1 MLAQDFLIAALE
13 GEYAAVY
20 LYGLIGGR
28 ADRDNDSG
36 EITRINTTYAAHRL
50 RRDQLIA
57 FLDARSVNVPP
68 PAVAYTPPVD
78 PTDATQRTAC
88 AQQIEARL
96 EPIYAQLVGAVTGPE
111 RAFALTALSSVSTA
125 AVQVG
130 QAPTAFPGLTLTRA
144 M

>member
-1 MLAQDFLIAALE
+1 MSAQDSLITALQ

-28 ADRDNDSG
+28 ADRDDDSA
-36 EITRINTTYAAHRL
+36 EITRINTVYAAHRL

-57 FLDARSVNVPP
+57 FLTARGLTVPA

-78 PTDATQRTAC
+78 PTDAAHRTAC
-88 AQQIEARL
+88 AQQIEVRL
-96 EPIYAQLVGAVTGPE
+96 EPIYAQLVGATTGPE
-111 RAFALTALSSVSTA
+111 RAFALTALSSVSAA

-130 QAPTAFPGLTLTRA
+130 QAPTAFPGLTLA
-144 M
+144 